1 MARLSI
7 QLDELIV
14 WPPYF
19 IQIDFDWWSLDYG
32 TLTVKSKKN
41 GKYQCYRKLDKT
53 CWYPEDYD
61 QFVCAKP

>member
-19 IQIDFDWWSLDYG
+19 IQIDFDVICS
-32 TLTVKSKKN
+32 VSIME
-41 GKYQCYRKLDKT
+41 R
-53 CWYPEDYD
+53 
-61 QFVCAKP
+61 